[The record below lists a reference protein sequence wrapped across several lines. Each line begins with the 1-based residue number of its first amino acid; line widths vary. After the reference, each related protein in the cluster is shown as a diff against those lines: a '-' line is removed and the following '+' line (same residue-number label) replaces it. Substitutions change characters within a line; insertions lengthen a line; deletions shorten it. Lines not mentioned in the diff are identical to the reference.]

1 MQSWD
6 APTHAKAVRLP
17 AKLCGVLNEADLVA
31 QLRPPEAG
39 VLRGPPLTSLF
50 LGPPRSPSHVSFSA
64 ASEFTFLSG
73 SRGKELGGFPG
84 MPNAHRLLSSV

>member
-6 APTHAKAVRLP
+6 APTHAKAARTP

-39 VLRGPPLTSLF
+39 VLRGPLPPSLCPGA
-50 LGPPRSPSHVSFSA
+50 LRSPSQVTFSTA
-64 ASEFTFLSG
+64 WDLAFLGRSH
-73 SRGKELGGFPG
+73 GKELGGFPG
-84 MPNAHRLLSSV
+84 MPDAGRLLSSA